1 MTWLLRHPS
10 FLFILKYTVVFYTV
24 VLYDEYRKRGDSM
37 RSKEDIAKLVAMM
50 KENNWTQ
57 VKLAERLHVSQQVI
71 SRTITEK
78 GTIKMSPIKVEMM
91 YKLIA
96 KPYPASDIQI

>member
-1 MTWLLRHPS
+1 
-10 FLFILKYTVVFYTV
+10 
-24 VLYDEYRKRGDSM
+24 M

-78 GTIKMSPIKVEMM
+78 GTIKMSPMKVEMM
-91 YKLIA
+91 YELIA